1 MAANQGDLK
10 GCSFEVYGRVQGIE
24 LIKVL
29 NYHQVFVL
37 ESMRLISLK
46 QMVLLAGLRI
56 LKMELL
62 RVNAKAQ
69 VKHWLC
75 NVGSPNSHIDK
86 CQFKNERKISQ
97 LHFKGFNIR
106 H

>member
-10 GCSFEVYGRVQGIE
+10 GCSFEVYGRVQGVCFR
-24 LIKVL
+24 K
-29 NYHQVFVL
+29 YASHF
-37 ESMRLISLK
+37 
-46 QMVLLAGLRI
+46 
-56 LKMELL
+56 
-62 RVNAKAQ
+62 AKANGI
-69 VKHWLC
+69 VGWIKNTENGTVTGECEGSSVGVDAFKHWLC